1 MLKHYSSFCFIF
13 CLFLPLMSKADFE
26 RVVRPL
32 RNGTLVL
39 NSRCRAALMR
49 FTPEWKPVSQYQ
61 ARPDAGYPR
70 SSVERFEL
78 RGTFDAFRMNEVVT
92 ATSSNAFHY
101 SMELSAENPVPC
113 HLLFLG
119 INLPLGKGIRV
130 EIDGKPVAMP
140 EQYKTKKVF
149 DASAQSVTVKDP
161 QGEFTITGNCHLIL
175 IGKFLRDGEEYYQ
188 LRLLPAGKHP
198 KTVKFWKL
206 ELDFQLHF
214 SRPGIDSQPI
224 DLAALFN
231 RGFRS
236 GEGALAWTGQGAAQ
250 EPRTLQPGE
259 YRFHGIRI
267 HIADPGSN
275 HGRTCLILGRDLGP
289 KSAGV
294 DIANFPEQAKYLY
307 LFHAAAWPPML
318 LKPLGAIELSYEDGS
333 RETVPVIAGRDCD
346 NWFRPPMTL
355 PNASPVWKTELAG
368 SSAGL
373 YLSAFPLKKPVKRI
387 NFRLSSAS
395 SAWIIAA
402 ASFADGRAEF
412 PAPEPLVVKPGP
424 EWLPIQFSGETEK
437 GSPLD
442 FSCFRDFP
450 AGKYGRILANAEGHL
465 VFENAPEK
473 RIRLF
478 GTNLVGT
485 ANFLER
491 EDVERF
497 LSAIE
502 RLGYNT
508 VRLHHFEEGI
518 LKQDAAD
525 SVTLD
530 PVKLDQFHY
539 LISRLKERGFYISLD
554 LYASRKLKPGDNIPE
569 FDNTGD
575 YSMKNLICIS
585 PAALENWKRFAR
597 NLLTAPNPY
606 TGMSLAEDPVLCSMN
621 LVNENPLTGIWNH
634 ARSSRA
640 AQKLYRQK
648 FEEYLRSQK
657 TAPDGKSVTRN
668 GLFIEFLNALQL
680 RCIKE
685 QMRFLKEELG
695 VKALLT
701 DLNCYAEYSLA
712 GVRSELELV
721 DNHQYWDHPSYPLKR
736 GDYPFV
742 FQNRSSISMNAN
754 NPRSL
759 MPTRVFGK
767 PFTVTEFNFC
777 VPNTYRVECPSVFG
791 GYAALQDWDGLYRFA
806 WSHSRDGMRK
816 DAKRRLSQFDIVNNI
831 QAQMADRILYMLF
844 VRGDVKAAGPAVAFE
859 FKPEQVRAL
868 KGNSKAGRYP
878 PKFQMLG
885 LFCRIGSLPQC
896 KSFPGVQKVDPL
908 RKNWEKH
915 LPWEASAA
923 VSDLIQGGEI
933 ASSTGELTLNTG
945 AKSMRIVTPASEVLT
960 GENRMTGK
968 VIASAQLNGY
978 QTVALHSLDGR
989 PLTESGKLLLIQL
1002 TDLTNSELSFT
1013 DASRRILTS
1022 WGKCP
1027 HLLAR
1032 GSAELVLALPRKMRI
1047 VPLEL
1052 DGTLSKQELPVS
1064 VVDGKQCFR
1073 IATDQLPGGTLACL
1087 LTSE

>member
-1 MLKHYSSFCFIF
+1 MVKHFSSFCLIF
-13 CLFLPLMSKADFE
+13 CLLLPLMSKADFE
-26 RVVRPL
+26 RAVRPL

-39 NSRCRAALMR
+39 NSRCRASLMR

-70 SSVERFEL
+70 SSAEKFEL

-92 ATSSNAFHY
+92 ATGSDTFHY
-101 SMELSAENPVPC
+101 SMELAAENPVPC
-113 HLLFLG
+113 NLLFLG
-119 INLPLGKGIRV
+119 INLPLGEGIQV

-140 EQYKTKKVF
+140 EQYKAKKVF
-149 DASAQSVTVKDP
+149 DAPAQTVTVKDP
-161 QGEFTITGNCHLIL
+161 QGEFTITGSCHLIL
-175 IGKFLRDGEEYYQ
+175 IGKFLRNGEEYYQ
-188 LRLLPAGKHP
+188 LRILPAGKHP
-198 KTVKFWKL
+198 KTVKSWKL
-206 ELDFQLHF
+206 ELDFRLHF
-214 SRPGIDSQPI
+214 SRAGIDSQPI

-236 GEGALAWTGQGAAQ
+236 SEGAPAWTGQGAAQ
-250 EPRTLQPGE
+250 EPRTLQSGE

-267 HIADPGSN
+267 RIADPGRN
-275 HGRTCLILGRDLGP
+275 PGRACLILGRNLGP
-289 KSAGV
+289 KSAGIE
-294 DIANFPEQAKYLY
+294 IAQFPEQAKYLY
-307 LFHAAAWPPML
+307 LLHAAAWPPML
-318 LKPLGAIELSYEDGS
+318 LKPLGAIELGYEDGS
-333 RETVPVIAGRDCD
+333 SEKLPVIAGRDCD
-346 NWFRPPMTL
+346 NWFRRPMVL

-368 SSAGL
+368 SPAGL
-373 YLSAFPLKKPVKRI
+373 YLSAFPLKKKVRRI
-387 NFRLSSAS
+387 DFRLAAAN

-402 ASFADGRAEF
+402 ASFSDGRAEF
-412 PAPEPLVVKPGP
+412 PAPEPLVVKSGP
-424 EWLPIQFSGETEK
+424 EWLPIQFKGETVK

-442 FSCFRDFP
+442 FSCFRDLP
-450 AGKYGRILANAEGHL
+450 AGKHGRIVSNAEGHL

-518 LKQDAAD
+518 LKRDAAD

-530 PVKLDQFHY
+530 PTKLDQFHY

-554 LYASRKLKPGDNIPE
+554 LYASRKLKSGDNIPE

-575 YSMKNLICIS
+575 YSMKNLVCIS
-585 PAALENWKRFAR
+585 PAALENWKSFAR

-606 TGMSLAEDPVLCSMN
+606 TGMTLAEDPVLCSMN

-712 GVRSELELV
+712 GVRSELDLV
-721 DNHQYWDHPSYPLKR
+721 DHHQYWDHAQFPGKR
-736 GDYPFV
+736 GGKLQIFHNESAIAR
-742 FQNRSSISMNAN
+742 QGGL
-754 NPRSL
+754 PRST
-759 MPTRVFGK
+759 MPVRVFGK
-767 PFTVTEFNFC
+767 PFLVTEFNFC
-777 VPNTYRVECPSVFG
+777 LPNTYRVEAPALLG

-806 WSHSRDGMRK
+806 WAHGRENLRNAIRK
-816 DAKRRLSQFDIVNNI
+816 LSMHDTMNNV

-868 KGNSKAGRYP
+868 KGNSRAGRYP

-923 VSDLIQGGEI
+923 VNDLIQGGEI

-1022 WGKCP
+1022 WGKRP

-1052 DGTLSKQELPVS
+1052 DGTLSKQELPATFS
-1064 VVDGKQCFR
+1064 DGQLHFR

>member
-1 MLKHYSSFCFIF
+1 
-13 CLFLPLMSKADFE
+13 
-26 RVVRPL
+26 
-32 RNGTLVL
+32 
-39 NSRCRAALMR
+39 
-49 FTPEWKPVSQYQ
+49 
-61 ARPDAGYPR
+61 
-70 SSVERFEL
+70 
-78 RGTFDAFRMNEVVT
+78 MNEVVT
-92 ATSSNAFHY
+92 ATGSDSFHY
-101 SMELSAENPVPC
+101 SMELAAENPVPC
-113 HLLFLG
+113 NLLFLG
-119 INLPLGKGIRV
+119 INLPLGEEIQV

-149 DASAQSVTVKDP
+149 DAPAQTVTVKDP
-161 QGEFTITGNCHLIL
+161 LGEFTITGSCHLIL
-175 IGKFLRDGEEYYQ
+175 IGKLLRNGGEYYQ
-188 LRLLPAGKHP
+188 LRILPAGKHP
-198 KTVKFWKL
+198 KTVKSWKL

-214 SRPGIDSQPI
+214 SRAGIDSQPI

-236 GEGALAWTGQGAAQ
+236 GEGAPAWTGQGAAQ
-250 EPRTLQPGE
+250 EPRTFQPGE

-267 HIADPGSN
+267 RVADPGRN
-275 HGRTCLILGRDLGP
+275 HGRACLILGRNLGP
-289 KSAGV
+289 KSAGI
-294 DIANFPEQAKYLY
+294 DIEQFPEQAKYLY
-307 LFHAAAWPPML
+307 LLHAAAWPPML
-318 LKPLGAIELSYEDGS
+318 LKPLGSIELGYEDGS
-333 RETVPVIAGRDCD
+333 SEKLPVVAGKDCD
-346 NWFRPPMTL
+346 NWFRRPTAL
-355 PNASPVWKTELAG
+355 LNASPVWQTELAG
-368 SSAGL
+368 SPAGL

-387 NFRLSSAS
+387 SFRLAAAN

-402 ASFADGRAEF
+402 ASFADRKAAL

-424 EWLPIQFSGETEK
+424 EWLPIQFSGETVK

-508 VRLHHFEEGI
+508 VRLHHFEAGI
-518 LKQDAAD
+518 LKRDAAD

-530 PVKLDQFHY
+530 PAKLDQFHY

-575 YSMKNLICIS
+575 YSMKNLVCIS
-585 PAALENWKRFAR
+585 PAALENWKSFAR

-606 TGMSLAEDPVLCSMN
+606 TGMTLAEDPVLCSMN

-721 DNHQYWDHPSYPLKR
+721 DNHQYWDHAQFPGKR
-736 GDYPFV
+736 GGKLQIFHNESAIARQGGLPRSMMPV
-742 FQNRSSISMNAN
+742 RVLNRS
-754 NPRSL
+754 P
-759 MPTRVFGK
+759 
-767 PFTVTEFNFC
+767 
-777 VPNTYRVECPSVFG
+777 
-791 GYAALQDWDGLYRFA
+791 
-806 WSHSRDGMRK
+806 
-816 DAKRRLSQFDIVNNI
+816 
-831 QAQMADRILYMLF
+831 
-844 VRGDVKAAGPAVAFE
+844 
-859 FKPEQVRAL
+859 
-868 KGNSKAGRYP
+868 
-878 PKFQMLG
+878 
-885 LFCRIGSLPQC
+885 
-896 KSFPGVQKVDPL
+896 
-908 RKNWEKH
+908 
-915 LPWEASAA
+915 
-923 VSDLIQGGEI
+923 
-933 ASSTGELTLNTG
+933 
-945 AKSMRIVTPASEVLT
+945 
-960 GENRMTGK
+960 
-968 VIASAQLNGY
+968 
-978 QTVALHSLDGR
+978 
-989 PLTESGKLLLIQL
+989 
-1002 TDLTNSELSFT
+1002 
-1013 DASRRILTS
+1013 
-1022 WGKCP
+1022 
-1027 HLLAR
+1027 
-1032 GSAELVLALPRKMRI
+1032 
-1047 VPLEL
+1047 
-1052 DGTLSKQELPVS
+1052 
-1064 VVDGKQCFR
+1064 
-1073 IATDQLPGGTLACL
+1073 
-1087 LTSE
+1087 

>member
-1 MLKHYSSFCFIF
+1 
-13 CLFLPLMSKADFE
+13 
-26 RVVRPL
+26 
-32 RNGTLVL
+32 
-39 NSRCRAALMR
+39 
-49 FTPEWKPVSQYQ
+49 
-61 ARPDAGYPR
+61 
-70 SSVERFEL
+70 
-78 RGTFDAFRMNEVVT
+78 
-92 ATSSNAFHY
+92 
-101 SMELSAENPVPC
+101 
-113 HLLFLG
+113 
-119 INLPLGKGIRV
+119 
-130 EIDGKPVAMP
+130 
-140 EQYKTKKVF
+140 
-149 DASAQSVTVKDP
+149 
-161 QGEFTITGNCHLIL
+161 
-175 IGKFLRDGEEYYQ
+175 
-188 LRLLPAGKHP
+188 
-198 KTVKFWKL
+198 
-206 ELDFQLHF
+206 
-214 SRPGIDSQPI
+214 
-224 DLAALFN
+224 
-231 RGFRS
+231 
-236 GEGALAWTGQGAAQ
+236 
-250 EPRTLQPGE
+250 
-259 YRFHGIRI
+259 
-267 HIADPGSN
+267 
-275 HGRTCLILGRDLGP
+275 
-289 KSAGV
+289 
-294 DIANFPEQAKYLY
+294 
-307 LFHAAAWPPML
+307 ML
-318 LKPLGAIELSYEDGS
+318 LKPLGAIELGYEDGS
-333 RETVPVIAGRDCD
+333 SEKLPVIAGKDCD
-346 NWFRPPMTL
+346 NWFRRPMVL

-368 SSAGL
+368 SPAGL
-373 YLSAFPLKKPVKRI
+373 YLSAFPLKKKVRRI
-387 NFRLSSAS
+387 DFRLSSAS

-424 EWLPIQFSGETEK
+424 EWLPIQFSGETVK

-518 LKQDAAD
+518 LKQNAAD

-989 PLTESGKLLLIQL
+989 PLTESRKLLLNPAYGPHQQRSKFHRFEPPDSHL
-1002 TDLTNSELSFT
+1002 VGQTPAPAGAGQCRTG
-1013 DASRRILTS
+1013 SR
-1022 WGKCP
+1022 P
-1027 HLLAR
+1027 AAENAR
-1032 GSAELVLALPRKMRI
+1032 GPAGTGWFLVETGTPRLR
-1047 VPLEL
+1047 
-1052 DGTLSKQELPVS
+1052 
-1064 VVDGKQCFR
+1064 C
-1073 IATDQLPGGTLACL
+1073 
-1087 LTSE
+1087 

>member
-39 NSRCRAALMR
+39 NSRCRASLMR

-70 SSVERFEL
+70 SSAEKFEL

-92 ATSSNAFHY
+92 ATGSDTFHY
-101 SMELSAENPVPC
+101 SMELAAENPVPC
-113 HLLFLG
+113 NLLFLG
-119 INLPLGKGIRV
+119 INLPLGEGIQV

-140 EQYKTKKVF
+140 EQNKTQKVF
-149 DASAQSVTVKDP
+149 DAPAQTVTVKDP
-161 QGEFTITGNCHLIL
+161 QGEFTITGSCHLIL
-175 IGKFLRDGEEYYQ
+175 IGKFLRNGEEYYQ
-188 LRLLPAGKHP
+188 LRILPAGKHP
-198 KTVKFWKL
+198 KTVKSWKL
-206 ELDFQLHF
+206 ELDFRLHF
-214 SRPGIDSQPI
+214 SRAGIDSQPI

-236 GEGALAWTGQGAAQ
+236 SEGAPAWTGQGAAQ
-250 EPRTLQPGE
+250 EPRTLQSGE

-267 HIADPGSN
+267 RIADPGRN
-275 HGRTCLILGRDLGP
+275 HGRACLILGRNLGP
-289 KSAGV
+289 KSAGIE
-294 DIANFPEQAKYLY
+294 IAQFPEQAKYLY
-307 LFHAAAWPPML
+307 LLHAAAWPPML
-318 LKPLGAIELSYEDGS
+318 LKPLGAIELGYEDGS
-333 RETVPVIAGRDCD
+333 SEKLPVIAGRDCD
-346 NWFRPPMTL
+346 NWFRRPMVL

-368 SSAGL
+368 SPAGL
-373 YLSAFPLKKPVKRI
+373 YLSAFPLKKKVRRI
-387 NFRLSSAS
+387 DFRLAAAN

-402 ASFADGRAEF
+402 ASFSDGRAEF
-412 PAPEPLVVKPGP
+412 PAPEPLVVKSGP
-424 EWLPIQFSGETEK
+424 EWLPIQFKGETVK

-442 FSCFRDFP
+442 FSCFRDLP
-450 AGKYGRILANAEGHL
+450 AGKHGRIVSNAEGHL

-518 LKQDAAD
+518 LKRDAAD

-530 PVKLDQFHY
+530 PTKLDQFHY

-554 LYASRKLKPGDNIPE
+554 LYASRKLKSGDNIPE

-575 YSMKNLICIS
+575 YSMKNLVCIS
-585 PAALENWKRFAR
+585 PAALENWKSFAR

-606 TGMSLAEDPVLCSMN
+606 TGMTLAEDPVLCSMN

-712 GVRSELELV
+712 GVRSELDLV
-721 DNHQYWDHPSYPLKR
+721 DHHQYWDHAQFPGKR
-736 GDYPFV
+736 GGKLQIFHNESAIAR
-742 FQNRSSISMNAN
+742 QGGL
-754 NPRSL
+754 PRST
-759 MPTRVFGK
+759 MPVRVFGK
-767 PFTVTEFNFC
+767 PFLVTEFNFC
-777 VPNTYRVECPSVFG
+777 LPNTYRVEAPALLG

-806 WSHSRDGMRK
+806 WAHGRENLRNAIRK
-816 DAKRRLSQFDIVNNI
+816 LSMHDTMNNV

-868 KGNSKAGRYP
+868 KGNSRAGRYP

-885 LFCRIGSLPQC
+885 LFCRIGSLPQW

-915 LPWEASAA
+915 LSWEASAA
-923 VSDLIQGGEI
+923 VNDLIQGGEI

-1022 WGKCP
+1022 WGKRP

>member
-32 RNGTLVL
+32 QNGTLVL
-39 NSRCRAALMR
+39 NSRCRASLMR

-70 SSVERFEL
+70 SSAERFEL

-92 ATSSNAFHY
+92 ATGSDTFHY

-113 HLLFLG
+113 NLLFLG

-224 DLAALFN
+224 DLATLFN

-236 GEGALAWTGQGAAQ
+236 GEGAPAWTGQGAVQ

-267 HIADPGSN
+267 HIADPGRN

-318 LKPLGAIELSYEDGS
+318 LKPLGAIELGYEDGS
-333 RETVPVIAGRDCD
+333 SEKLPVIAGRDCD
-346 NWFRPPMTL
+346 NWFRRPMVL

-368 SSAGL
+368 SPAGL
-373 YLSAFPLKKPVKRI
+373 YLSAFPLKKKVRRI
-387 NFRLSSAS
+387 DFRLAAAN
-395 SAWIIAA
+395 SAWIIAT
-402 ASFADGRAEF
+402 ASFSDGRAEF
-412 PAPEPLVVKPGP
+412 PAPEPLVVKSGP
-424 EWLPIQFSGETEK
+424 EWLPIQFKGETVK

-442 FSCFRDFP
+442 FSCFRDLP
-450 AGKYGRILANAEGHL
+450 AGKHGRIVSNAEGHL

-518 LKQDAAD
+518 LKRDAAD

-530 PVKLDQFHY
+530 PAKLDQFHY

-554 LYASRKLKPGDNIPE
+554 LYASRKLKSGDNIPE

-575 YSMKNLICIS
+575 YSMKNLVCIS
-585 PAALENWKRFAR
+585 PAALENWKSFAR

-606 TGMSLAEDPVLCSMN
+606 TGMTLAEDPVLCSMN

-712 GVRSELELV
+712 EVRSELDLV
-721 DNHQYWDHPSYPLKR
+721 DHHQYWDHAQFPGKR
-736 GDYPFV
+736 G
-742 FQNRSSISMNAN
+742 
-754 NPRSL
+754 
-759 MPTRVFGK
+759 GK
-767 PFTVTEFNFC
+767 LQIFHNESAIARQGGAAAVDDAGPGLRQTV
-777 VPNTYRVECPSVFG
+777 P
-791 GYAALQDWDGLYRFA
+791 
-806 WSHSRDGMRK
+806 RDGVQLLSAEHLPGGGARAAGRLRGAAGLGWPLPFRLGARPGESAQR
-816 DAKRRLSQFDIVNNI
+816 DPETEHARHHEQRSGADGGPDSLHALRPGRREGRRSGGRLRI
-831 QAQMADRILYMLF
+831 QAGAGARSQGELQSGALSAEISDARPVLPDRF
-844 VRGDVKAAGPAVAFE
+844 PAAVQELPRRAESRSPAE
-859 FKPEQVRAL
+859 K
-868 KGNSKAGRYP
+868 
-878 PKFQMLG
+878 LG
-885 LFCRIGSLPQC
+885 
-896 KSFPGVQKVDPL
+896 
-908 RKNWEKH
+908 
-915 LPWEASAA
+915 EASAVGGLRRSERPDSGRRNRLLHRRTHLEHRRKEHA
-923 VSDLIQGGEI
+923 DRHPRERSSYRREPDDRKSDRVGAAERLPDRRAAFTRRQAADRKRETAADPVDRPYQQRTEFHRCEPPDPHLVGE
-933 ASSTGELTLNTG
+933 
-945 AKSMRIVTPASEVLT
+945 TPASAGAGQCGT
-960 GENRMTGK
+960 GSRAAAENAHCPAGAGWHVVETG
-968 VIASAQLNGY
+968 
-978 QTVALHSLDGR
+978 T
-989 PLTESGKLLLIQL
+989 
-1002 TDLTNSELSFT
+1002 
-1013 DASRRILTS
+1013 SRLR
-1022 WGKCP
+1022 
-1027 HLLAR
+1027 R
-1032 GSAELVLALPRKMRI
+1032 
-1047 VPLEL
+1047 
-1052 DGTLSKQELPVS
+1052 
-1064 VVDGKQCFR
+1064 
-1073 IATDQLPGGTLACL
+1073 
-1087 LTSE
+1087 